1 MKIEKGKYKIYSVR
15 RSSRA
20 ALHIATAVMALLV
33 CLTIF
38 LIALF
43 SCDKKPDKVATSSL
57 FKAETSSIIV
67 STIPKEESSAIAKPE
82 SSAPEVSS
90 KASSTSSKAPAS
102 SKAPTSSKSQ
112 SASVNTTN
120 PANNSNLIY
129 DINSYAKEWTYT
141 IDKSKPVPLQPKV
154 SDSYFSNAMFV
165 GDSITTGIDLYGII
179 KGVPVVAYTGINTNT
194 VLTSKVFRTNSGKIT
209 FLQKMKQYNP
219 KYIYIM
225 LGTNGIHFQ
234 TKTSFITGYSKFVDA
249 VKKQHPKSIIYLQS
263 ILPVSAKKSSDK
275 RFANSKINE
284 YNALVQ
290 KLAKDK
296 GVYYLNV
303 AEAFKDKNG
312 NMPSAATSDGIHFGP
327 AYYKRWIE
335 YLKTHTVYTG
345 RIPSASSSSNSKD
358 TSSVLPV
365 VRPSSSSNTTKP
377 TSSTIPPEDI
387 ITNT

>member
-1 MKIEKGKYKIYSVR
+1 MRIGKGKYKIYSVR
-15 RSSRA
+15 RSGRA
-20 ALHIATAVMALLV
+20 AVRIATVSLALLICFV
-33 CLTIF
+33 IF
-38 LIALF
+38 LIAMF
-43 SCDKKPDKVATSSL
+43 SCQKEPDKVSVSSS
-57 FKAETSSIIV
+57 FKAETSSV
-67 STIPKEESSAIAKPE
+67 TISDIKEESSTITKNE
-82 SSAPEVSS
+82 SSVPEISS
-90 KASSTSSKAPAS
+90 SPSSLTSSKVS
-102 SKAPTSSKSQ
+102 TSSKSQ
-112 SASVNTTN
+112 SATVNTTN
-120 PANNSNLIY
+120 PATNTSLIY

-154 SDSYFSNAMFV
+154 DDGYFSNAMFV

-194 VLTSKVFRTNSGKIT
+194 VLTSKVFKTQKGKIT
-209 FLQKMKQYNP
+209 FLEKMKQYKP

-234 TKTSFITGYSKFVDA
+234 SKTSFITGYTKFVDA
-249 VKKQHPKSIIYLQS
+249 VKKQHPNAIIYLQS
-263 ILPVSAKKSSDK
+263 ILPVSAKKSADK
-275 RFANSKINE
+275 KFVSNKVINE

-312 NMPSAATSDGIHFGP
+312 NLPSAATSDGIHFGP
-327 AYYKRWIE
+327 AYYKRWIA

-345 RIPSASSSSNSKD
+345 KIPTNSSNTSSNG

-365 VRPSSSSNTTKP
+365 VRPSSSSQQ
-377 TSSTIPPEDI
+377 TSSTTSTSINDTI
-387 ITNT
+387 VNT

>member
-1 MKIEKGKYKIYSVR
+1 MRIEKGKYRIYSVR
-15 RSSRA
+15 RSGMA
-20 ALHIATAVMALLV
+20 ILHITATITALV
-33 CLTIF
+33 TCLTFF

-43 SCDKKPDKVATSSL
+43 SCGKNPEKTAVSSA
-57 FKAETSSIIV
+57 FTTETSSA
-67 STIPKEESSAIAKPE
+67 SIPKEESSAIAKE
-82 SSAPEVSS
+82 ETISSEISSVASSVSS
-90 KASSTSSKAPAS
+90 KASTSSKA
-102 SKAPTSSKSQ
+102 Q

-120 PANNSNLIY
+120 PATNASLIY
-129 DINSYAKEWTYT
+129 DINSFATEWTYT

-154 SDSYFSNAMFV
+154 DNSYFSNAMFV
-165 GDSITTGIDLYGII
+165 GDSITTGIDLYGIV

-234 TKTSFITGYSKFVDA
+234 SKTSFISGYSKFVDA
-249 VKKQHPKSIIYLQS
+249 VKKQHPNAIIYLQS

-284 YNALVQ
+284 YNVLVQ
-290 KLAKDK
+290 NLAKEK
-296 GVYYLNV
+296 NVYYLNV
-303 AEAFKDKNG
+303 AEAFKDTNG
-312 NMPSAATSDGIHFGP
+312 NMPSAATSDGIHFGT

-345 RIPSASSSSNSKD
+345 PIPATPTSSNNASQS
-358 TSSVLPV
+358 TSSVQSV
-365 VRPSSSSNTTKP
+365 VRPSSVPSTSAPNTS
-377 TSSTIPPEDI
+377 TSSLAPTESTT
-387 ITNT
+387 TNT

>member
-15 RSSRA
+15 RSGRT
-20 ALHIATAVMALLV
+20 ALHIATVFLALLV
-33 CLTIF
+33 CLAVF

-43 SCDKKPDKVATSSL
+43 SCERKPDKVVVSSS
-57 FKAETSSIIV
+57 FKAETSSIV
-67 STIPKEESSAIAKPE
+67 SSIPKEESSAIAKPE
-82 SSAPEVSS
+82 TSSETSSVVSKTSSLAPVSS
-90 KASSTSSKAPAS
+90 KSS
-102 SKAPTSSKSQ
+102 TSSKSQ
-112 SASVNTTN
+112 SATVNTTN
-120 PANNSNLIY
+120 PANNNNLIY
-129 DINSYAKEWTYT
+129 NINSYAKEWTYT

-154 SDSYFSNAMFV
+154 DNSYFSNAMFV

-209 FLQKMKQYNP
+209 FLQKMKQYKP

-234 TKTSFITGYSKFVDA
+234 SKTSFITGYSKFVDA
-249 VKKQHPKSIIYLQS
+249 VKKQHPNAIIYLQS

-303 AEAFKDKNG
+303 AEAFKDGKG

-345 RIPSASSSSNSKD
+345 KIPTTSNTSSNGSSS
-358 TSSVLPV
+358 TIPV
-365 VRPSSSSNTTKP
+365 TRPTNSSSSNTSKP
-377 TSSTIPPEDI
+377 TSSSLLSEDKI
-387 ITNT
+387 INT

>member
-15 RSSRA
+15 RSGRT
-20 ALHIATAVMALLV
+20 ALHVATAFLALLV

-38 LIALF
+38 LIVLF
-43 SCDKKPDKVATSSL
+43 SCEKKPDKMLVSSS
-57 FKAETSSIIV
+57 FKAETSSIV
-67 STIPKEESSAIAKPE
+67 STIFQEESSAIAKTE
-82 SSAPEVSS
+82 SSSPEISSVVSSSSS
-90 KASSTSSKAPAS
+90 KAS
-102 SKAPTSSKSQ
+102 TSSKSQ
-112 SASVNTTN
+112 SAAVNTTK
-120 PANNSNLIY
+120 PANSSNLIY

-154 SDSYFSNAMFV
+154 SDSYFSDAMFV

-209 FLQKMKQYNP
+209 FLQKMKQYKP

-234 TKTSFITGYSKFVDA
+234 SKTSFISGYSKFVDA
-249 VKKQHPKSIIYLQS
+249 VKKQHPNAIIYLQS
-263 ILPVSAKKSSDK
+263 ILPVSAKKSADK

-290 KLAKDK
+290 NLAKEK

-345 RIPSASSSSNSKD
+345 KIPSDSSSSSQKG

-365 VRPSSSSNTTKP
+365 MRPSSSSSDTSEP
-377 TSSTIPPEDI
+377 TSSTAPTENTT
-387 ITNT
+387 TNV

>member
-1 MKIEKGKYKIYSVR
+1 MNIKKGKYRIYSVR
-15 RSSRA
+15 RSGRA
-20 ALHIATAVMALLV
+20 TLHIATAILSLII

-38 LIALF
+38 LIVLF
-43 SCDKKPDKVATSSL
+43 SCGKDPKNTPVSSS
-57 FKAETSSIIV
+57 FASETSSISIPKQES
-67 STIPKEESSAIAKPE
+67 STIAKVE
-82 SSAPEVSS
+82 TVSS
-90 KASSTSSKAPAS
+90 EISSVTQSSS
-102 SKAPTSSKSQ
+102 NKAPTSSNTAST
-112 SASVNTTN
+112 SVNTTS

-129 DINSYAKEWTYT
+129 DINSFAKEWTYT

-154 SDSYFSNAMFV
+154 DNSYFTNAMFV

-209 FLQKMKQYNP
+209 FLQKMRQYNP

-234 TKTSFITGYSKFVDA
+234 SKTSFISGYSKFVDA
-249 VKKQHPKSIIYLQS
+249 VKKQHPNAIIYLQS

-290 KLAKDK
+290 NLAKEK
-296 GVYYLNV
+296 GIYYLNV
-303 AEAFKDKNG
+303 AEAFKDKSG

-345 RIPSASSSSNSKD
+345 PIPPLVSSSSNPQ
-358 TSSVLPV
+358 SSSSTLPV
-365 VRPSSSSNTTKP
+365 TKPSSSSGP
-377 TSSTIPPEDI
+377 GISTSSDVSIQSA

>member
-1 MKIEKGKYKIYSVR
+1 MKIEKGKYRIYSVR
-15 RSSRA
+15 RSGRTV
-20 ALHIATAVMALLV
+20 LHIATAFLALLV

-43 SCDKKPDKVATSSL
+43 SCEKNPDNVNVSSS
-57 FKAETSSIIV
+57 FSAETSLIS
-67 STIPKEESSAIAKPE
+67 SLLSKEESSAIAKTETPSSE
-82 SSAPEVSS
+82 TSSSVSSA
-90 KASSTSSKAPAS
+90 SSKAPAS
-102 SKAPTSSKSQ
+102 SNTKS
-112 SASVNTTN
+112 ATVNTTS
-120 PANNSNLIY
+120 PATNESLVY

-154 SDSYFSNAMFV
+154 SDSYFSDAMFV

-209 FLQKMKQYNP
+209 FLQKMKQYKP

-234 TKTSFITGYSKFVDA
+234 SKTSFITGYSKFVDA
-249 VKKQHPKSIIYLQS
+249 VKKQHPDAIIYLQS
-263 ILPVSAKKSSDK
+263 ILPVSAKKSADK
-275 RFANSKINE
+275 KFANSKINE

-290 KLAKDK
+290 KLAKEK
-296 GVYYLNV
+296 GVYYINV

-345 RIPSASSSSNSKD
+345 KIPSASSSSSSKGS
-358 TSSVLPV
+358 SSVLTI
-365 VRPSSSSNTTKP
+365 VRPSSSSSISSDASESTSSLLPTENTT
-377 TSSTIPPEDI
+377 
-387 ITNT
+387 TNV